1 MAQSTINNRKSKIKN
16 RQSPI
21 PVSVLV
27 GFLGAGKTTLL
38 NHLLSANHGRKI
50 AIIVNE
56 FGEINIDS
64 KLVRHT
70 TEKVIQMS
78 NGCICCTLR
87 EDLLTELTAL
97 SLTPGLEYILIEST
111 GIGEPMPIAQTFYMG
126 NLESLVRL
134 DSIIT
139 VVDAV
144 NFWNIYNSDGER
156 LDADGEIVTEPLAPL
171 LVDQLE
177 FTNIV
182 LINKT
187 DLADPDDIANL
198 EAFIRQLNPDAR
210 IHHTI
215 HGQVD
220 PSALID
226 TGLYNYERGA
236 EAENWDLEWNQPSS
250 EADEYGFGSFAFRS
264 ETPLD
269 WQTFDRF
276 LGSPIYDRVIRSKG
290 IAFFTDHNPV
300 ILSQAGGLCEVEE
313 LEPLGDSVPDDDE
326 TSELVFIGQGLPKA
340 EILSAL
346 ENCRAQVAQKR

>member
-1 MAQSTINNRKSKIKN
+1 LKQ
-16 RQSPI
+16 PI

-38 NHLLSANHGRKI
+38 NHILSHNHGRKI

-70 TEKVIQMS
+70 TEKVVQMS

-87 EDLLTELTAL
+87 DDLLTELHNL
-97 SLTPGLEYILIEST
+97 SQMPDLEYILIEST

-126 NLESLVRL
+126 GLEDELRL

-144 NFWNIYNSDGER
+144 NFWQTYNSDGER
-156 LDADGEIVTEPLAPL
+156 LDENGETFIEPLAPL

-182 LINKT
+182 LVNKT
-187 DLADPDDIANL
+187 DIADSEDVSNL
-198 EAFIRQLNPDAR
+198 DAFIKQLNPEAV
-210 IHHTI
+210 IHHTV

-220 PSALID
+220 PSLLIN
-226 TGLYNYERGA
+226 TGLYDYERGA
-236 EAENWDLEWNQPSS
+236 EAENWDLEWNAPSS
-250 EADEYGFGSFAFRS
+250 EVEEYGFASFAFRS
-264 ETPLD
+264 EEPLD
-269 WQTFDRF
+269 WDAFDAF
-276 LGSPIYDRVIRSKG
+276 LNSDVYNQVIRSKG
-290 IAFFTDHNPV
+290 IAFFTNHNPV
-300 ILSQAGGLCEVEE
+300 LVSQAGALCEVEE
-313 LEPLGDSVPDDDE
+313 LEPVEGQDDAED
-326 TSELVFIGQGLPKA
+326 TSTELVFIGQGLPKT

-346 ENCRAQVAQKR
+346 GKCKAQDVKCEKTKRKRYFILQT